1 MVRPYGVI
9 SSTKAIIDTSTKSC
23 KGFGFAKFETIEQG
37 VACIMALS
45 QVGYQCSFAKESFS
59 NRLKDLSEP
68 SNTNLYIS
76 NLPLDVDEQRLDDML
91 KPHRVHSSRILRD
104 QSRASRGVG
113 FARMTDRE
121 SADAV
126 IEQWNGK
133 CYPGSDVPLQ
143 VRFADTPMQKKLKSV
158 TARRRSWRA
167 KEYNSLTQ
175 GRPLSPST
183 QRYYEEQ
190 FGQGNLDYPAA
201 QLYANGG
208 SWQPDAFN
216 NYQIEAGYD
225 THPPQQ
231 L

>member
-1 MVRPYGVI
+1 MESVI
-9 SSTKAIIDTSTKSC
+9 LDQTFLYKFDLPILPC
-23 KGFGFAKFETIEQG
+23 KR
-37 VACIMALS
+37 VAAYLTW
-45 QVGYQCSFAKESFS
+45 S
-59 NRLKDLSEP
+59 NATE
-68 SNTNLYIS
+68 
-76 NLPLDVDEQRLDDML
+76 
-91 KPHRVHSSRILRD
+91 
-104 QSRASRGVG
+104 
-113 FARMTDRE
+113 
-121 SADAV
+121 
-126 IEQWNGK
+126 
-133 CYPGSDVPLQ
+133 
-143 VRFADTPMQKKLKSV
+143 LKSV